1 MAGRPGR
8 SLLSF
13 SSLLLLPPPPRARET
28 SKPASLSS
36 SSGAGGA
43 GAGDE
48 PEPVGAGAGR
58 RERRPPPPRDRTA
71 SSSSSGLLLARADGS
86 RRARVVAMRVGRW
99 WRRLRPGG
107 CAWAACGR
115 MDARGRRG
123 RATAAATRAGRRGSA
138 VGRRRGVRRESE
150 MRVRVLDLDL
160 GVWVRSSA

>member
-71 SSSSSGLLLARADGS
+71 SSSSGLLLARADGG
-86 RRARVVAMRVGRW
+86 RRARAVAMRVGRW

-115 MDARGRRG
+115 TDARGRRG
-123 RATAAATRAGRRGSA
+123 QATAAAARAGRRGSA
-138 VGRRRGVRRESE
+138 VGRQRGVRRESE